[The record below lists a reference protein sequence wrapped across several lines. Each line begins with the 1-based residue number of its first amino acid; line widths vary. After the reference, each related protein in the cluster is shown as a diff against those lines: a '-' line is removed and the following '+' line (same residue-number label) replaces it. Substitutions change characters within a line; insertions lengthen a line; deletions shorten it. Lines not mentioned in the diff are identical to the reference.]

1 LAGVTIK
8 VKTVETC
15 TGAEMRYS
23 FRNVFLLAFVMLAL
37 GGCASSGSL
46 QSDSAT
52 LERPVPVDAS
62 SSEKA
67 QKLWQVFERYRGTPY
82 EYGGTSGN
90 GFDCSGFI
98 LTAYQEGLGKQLPR
112 TTTQMLA
119 NGDVVHPGEIR
130 PGDVVFFRIGG
141 KEQHAG
147 IYMGGDRFIH
157 ASTSAGVIQSSISG
171 YYWKGRL
178 TEARRFD

>member
-1 LAGVTIK
+1 
-8 VKTVETC
+8 
-15 TGAEMRYS
+15 MRYS
-23 FRNVFLLAFVMLAL
+23 LRQLLFLALAALAL
-37 GGCASSGSL
+37 GGCASSGHMQPDSS
-46 QSDSAT
+46 QQPEPIPVEASKSD
-52 LERPVPVDAS
+52 
-62 SSEKA
+62 KA
-67 QKLWQVFERYRGTPY
+67 QKLWQVFERYRGTLY
-82 EYGGTSGN
+82 EYGGTSSD

-119 NGDVVHPGEIR
+119 NGDVVHPGEIQ
-130 PGDVVFFRIGG
+130 PGDVVFFAIGG

-157 ASTSAGVIQSSISG
+157 ASTSTGVTLSSISG

-178 TEARRFD
+178 TQARRFD

>member
-1 LAGVTIK
+1 MHHPLRNLLFLSLA
-8 VKTVETC
+8 
-15 TGAEMRYS
+15 A
-23 FRNVFLLAFVMLAL
+23 LAL
-37 GGCASSGSL
+37 GGCASSGHLPPDSSPGL
-46 QSDSAT
+46 QPFPAEASTSD
-52 LERPVPVDAS
+52 
-62 SSEKA
+62 KA
-67 QKLWQVFERYRGTPY
+67 QKLWQVFERYRGSPY
-82 EYGGTSGN
+82 EYGGTSAD

-119 NGDVVHPGEIR
+119 HGDVVHPGEIQ
-130 PGDVVFFRIGG
+130 PGDVVFFQIGG
-141 KEQHAG
+141 KERHAG

>member
-1 LAGVTIK
+1 
-8 VKTVETC
+8 
-15 TGAEMRYS
+15 MRY
-23 FRNVFLLAFVMLAL
+23 FLRNLLFLAFLALAL
-37 GGCASSGSL
+37 GGCASSGNL
-46 QSDSAT
+46 QPDSSPELQPLPTEAP
-52 LERPVPVDAS
+52 RSAS
-62 SSEKA
+62 ASEKA

-82 EYGGTSGN
+82 EYGGTSPN

-98 LTAYQEGLGKQLPR
+98 LTAYREGLGKRLPR

-119 NGDVVHPGEIR
+119 SGDVVHPGEIK
-130 PGDVVFFRIGG
+130 PGDVVFFQIGG

-157 ASTSAGVIQSSISG
+157 ASSSTGVTLSSISG

-178 TEARRFD
+178 TQARRFD

>member
-1 LAGVTIK
+1 
-8 VKTVETC
+8 
-15 TGAEMRYS
+15 MRNS
-23 FRNVFLLAFVMLAL
+23 GQNIVFLALIVLTL
-37 GGCASSGSL
+37 GGCASSGNL
-46 QSDSAT
+46 QPESSARVHQIPTEASDS
-52 LERPVPVDAS
+52 D
-62 SSEKA
+62 KA

-82 EYGGTSGN
+82 EYGGSSSE

-112 TTTQMLA
+112 TTSQMLA
-119 NGDVVHPGEIR
+119 NGDIVHPGEIK

-157 ASTSAGVIQSSISG
+157 ASTSTGVTLSSISG

-178 TEARRFD
+178 SQARRFD

>member
-1 LAGVTIK
+1 
-8 VKTVETC
+8 
-15 TGAEMRYS
+15 MRKS
-23 FRNVFLLAFVMLAL
+23 FRNVLFLAFTALAL
-37 GGCASSGSL
+37 GGCASSGNMQPDSGTRL
-46 QSDSAT
+46 QA
-52 LERPVPVDAS
+52 VPVDVS

-82 EYGGTSGN
+82 EYGGTSGD

-112 TTTQMLA
+112 TTAQMLTH
-119 NGDVVHPGEIR
+119 GDVVHPREIQ
-130 PGDVVFFRIGG
+130 PGDVVFFQIGG

-171 YYWKGRL
+171 YYWNGRL

>member
-1 LAGVTIK
+1 MRNSLQNLFALAV
-8 VKTVETC
+8 
-15 TGAEMRYS
+15 M
-23 FRNVFLLAFVMLAL
+23 AFVL
-37 GGCASSGSL
+37 GGCASSGKIK
-46 QSDSAT
+46 
-52 LERPVPVDAS
+52 PS
-62 SSEKA
+62 SSAPVQSLPVEASGSDKA

-82 EYGGTSGN
+82 EYGGTSSD

-112 TTTQMLA
+112 TTGQMLA
-119 NGDVVHPGEIR
+119 SGDVVHPGEIQ
-130 PGDVVFFRIGG
+130 PGDVVFFQIGG

-157 ASTSAGVIQSSISG
+157 ASTSAGVIQSSIRG

>member
-1 LAGVTIK
+1 
-8 VKTVETC
+8 
-15 TGAEMRYS
+15 MRY
-23 FRNVFLLAFVMLAL
+23 LLRHLFVLALTALAL
-37 GGCASSGSL
+37 GGCASNGYI
-46 QSDSAT
+46 QPDSFPEVEAVSA
-52 LERPVPVDAS
+52 EAPA
-62 SSEKA
+62 SEKA

-82 EYGGTSGN
+82 EYGGTSSH

-98 LTAYQEGLGKQLPR
+98 LTAYREGLGKQLPR

-119 NGDVVHPGEIR
+119 IGDVVHPGEIE

-141 KEQHAG
+141 KPQHAG

>member
-1 LAGVTIK
+1 MV
-8 VKTVETC
+8 
-15 TGAEMRYS
+15 YS
-23 FRNVFLLAFVMLAL
+23 FRHVVILAFIALAL
-37 GGCASSGSL
+37 GGCASNRHLQPDQPGQPHQIPTASVDLSG
-46 QSDSAT
+46 
-52 LERPVPVDAS
+52 
-62 SSEKA
+62 KA
-67 QKLWQVFERYRGTPY
+67 QKLWQVFERYRGAPY
-82 EYGGTSGN
+82 EYGGTSSD

-112 TTTQMLA
+112 TTSQMLA
-119 NGDVVHPGEIR
+119 SGDVVHPGEIK

-157 ASTSAGVIQSSISG
+157 ASTSTGVTLSSISG

-178 TEARRFD
+178 TQARRFD